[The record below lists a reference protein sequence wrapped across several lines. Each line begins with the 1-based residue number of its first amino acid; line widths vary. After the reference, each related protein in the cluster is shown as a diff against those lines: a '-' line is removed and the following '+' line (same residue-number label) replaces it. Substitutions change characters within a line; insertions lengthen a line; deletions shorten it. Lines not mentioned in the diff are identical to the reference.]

1 MNKKQLKFFRSILR
15 ILERELGFQSD
26 SESQCCGMSLT
37 QCHVLMELANKETAN
52 IKELSE
58 LFGLD
63 KSSLSRVVD
72 KMVEAGYLNRT
83 EKKDDR
89 RFLSISL
96 TEKGSRK
103 AEEIY
108 TGCNLYF
115 EKLFKLIPENKH
127 LSVIESLTLLTSAMN
142 GLRNE
147 TGSGS
152 DNCCSI
158 KKG

>member
-26 SESQCCGMSLT
+26 SESQCCGMTLT
-37 QCHVLMELANKETAN
+37 QCHVLMELANKEIAN

-96 TEKGSRK
+96 TEKGIRT
-103 AEEIY
+103 AEELN
-108 TGCNLYF
+108 TVCDRYF
-115 EKLFKLIPENKH
+115 EKLFQLIPKDKH
-127 LSVIESLTLLTSAMN
+127 SSVIESLTLLTSAMN

-147 TGSGS
+147 TISGQEK
-152 DNCCSI
+152 CCTI
-158 KKG
+158 K

>member
-26 SESQCCGMSLT
+26 SESQCCGMTLT
-37 QCHVLMELANKETAN
+37 QCHVLMELTNKEITN

-63 KSSLSRVVD
+63 KSSLSRIVD
-72 KMVEAGYLNRT
+72 KMVESGYLNRT

-96 TEKGSRK
+96 TEKGK
-103 AEEIY
+103 KTAEEINKV
-108 TGCNLYF
+108 CDRYF
-115 EKLFKLIPENKH
+115 EKLFKLIPEDKH
-127 LSVIESLTLLTSAMN
+127 SSVIESLVLLTNAMN

-147 TGSGS
+147 TKSCS
-152 DNCCSI
+152 DKFCSV
-158 KKG
+158 K